1 MFAGRIVAS
10 FAAALALLIAGAAAQ
25 AAELVIFATGSMAD
39 PLKEVGEDFT
49 RQTGHTLRFV
59 LGTTGAVMN
68 RLKAGETGDVIVI
81 SAEAAD
87 TLQRQGKLL
96 AGTRTDVARSL
107 FGVVVKRGAPTPD
120 ISTSEAFRRTVL
132 AAHSISYPDP
142 VAAAASGGYIE
153 SLFARLGI
161 VEEAKKK
168 AILKPMGVAVGEA
181 VARGEAELGLSFVS
195 EFAANKDLKAVPFP
209 DTIQNP
215 SLYTAGV
222 FAGSTNA
229 EAARSFIS
237 FVTGPS
243 ERAKLTAAG
252 VDPVAKP

>member
-96 AGTRTDVARSL
+96 AGTRADVARSL
-107 FGVVVKRGAPTPD
+107 F
-120 ISTSEAFRRTVL
+120 
-132 AAHSISYPDP
+132 
-142 VAAAASGGYIE
+142 
-153 SLFARLGI
+153 
-161 VEEAKKK
+161 
-168 AILKPMGVAVGEA
+168 
-181 VARGEAELGLSFVS
+181 
-195 EFAANKDLKAVPFP
+195 
-209 DTIQNP
+209 
-215 SLYTAGV
+215 
-222 FAGSTNA
+222 
-229 EAARSFIS
+229 
-237 FVTGPS
+237 
-243 ERAKLTAAG
+243 
-252 VDPVAKP
+252 